1 MAPHLR
7 LFFALWPS
15 DTVRLAL
22 WDLGGRLHKTWNGRR
37 MKPDTLHMTLAFLGD
52 TPADRLDELR
62 VLAAGVQ
69 TSKFSME
76 LDRASCWRHNK
87 VGFAS
92 PEEVP
97 QELTLLAHGLEDAL
111 ETHGFAFD
119 ERPYKP
125 HVTLLR
131 NTRCTTQV
139 PFVPVT
145 WAVDEFVLV
154 SSSTAEQGASYKLLG
169 RWPMKPA
176 SS

>member
-1 MAPHLR
+1 MSSHIK

-15 DTVRLAL
+15 DSIRLDL
-22 WDLGGRLHKTWNGRR
+22 WDLGGKLQKTWNGRR
-37 MKPDTLHMTLAFLGD
+37 MKPDTLHMTLVFLGD
-52 TPADRLDELR
+52 TPAARLVELKK
-62 VLAAGVQ
+62 LAAGIEAR
-69 TSKFSME
+69 KFSME

-92 PEEVP
+92 PEDVP
-97 QELTLLAHGLEDAL
+97 QELLMLAHGLEDNL
-111 ETHGFAFD
+111 EAQGFAFD

-145 WAVDEFVLV
+145 WKVDEFALV
-154 SSSTAEQGASYKLLG
+154 ASSTTEQGASYQLLG
-169 RWPMKPA
+169 RWPLRV
-176 SS
+176 